1 MKVYTTIEAWNKMS
15 YWAALGGKEHRE
27 FTCFGQAHHDDGDLY
42 VTDCFLVKQEGTSAG
57 VDGDDADINRLMME
71 LYEKGIEPD
80 EAFRCWI
87 HSHPGTGPTATY
99 LSGTDDANIERYLT
113 GQWLISIVLD
123 SKGGNP
129 FCQVD
134 VKEPRQSIKCEIE
147 TIMPAMDE
155 DVKKAAKEEF
165 TEKSSGRAY
174 TTWKPGQG
182 QTGHTDK
189 HGVRRTYGSFGG
201 YGGSHTSHGSQGSY
215 TGRYPHHGAGSG
227 VSSGASSGSGTAGDS
242 GKANGAGQSGKGKGG
257 GAEISN
263 SNGTGTQTEIDGMIM
278 AGFDIFE
285 GDEDEYDAW
294 LHYLNSDANAHGAP
308 DRIITGDTEEVTE
321 IDVPSNDAPEVKAL
335 DADSV
340 PEWVVALADNFGT
353 TVEELR
359 GAVNIEEAD
368 SVIDKLVEQ
377 VQCGYTQLDVA
388 IEDLTKMG
396 LSKDIATNEMN
407 TRVNA

>member
-1 MKVYTTIEAWNKMS
+1 MKVYTTIDAWNKMS

-87 HSHPGTGPTATY
+87 HSHPGTGKGATY

-134 VKEPRQSIKCEIE
+134 VKEPRQSIKCEFE
-147 TIMPAMDE
+147 TIMPTMD
-155 DVKKAAKEEF
+155 DAIKKAAKEEF
-165 TEKSSGRAY
+165 DEKSSGRTY
-174 TTWKPGQG
+174 TPWKPGQG
-182 QTGHTDK
+182 QTGHTDE
-189 HGVRRTYGSFGG
+189 HGVRRTYGQFGG
-201 YGGSHTSHGSQGSY
+201 RGGGQGSY
-215 TGRYPHHGAGSG
+215 SGRYPHYGAGSG
-227 VSSGASSGSGTAGDS
+227 STSGSSGSGGAGES
-242 GKANGAGQSGKGKGG
+242 GKGSGAGQ
-257 GAEISN
+257 N
-263 SNGTGTQTEIDGMIM
+263 SNGSGSGAGRSGSSGTGGQTELDGMLLLGS
-278 AGFDIFE
+278 GFDMFD

-294 LHYLNSDANAHGAP
+294 LKYYLAEDAAEMAGVP
-308 DRIITGDTEEVTE
+308 DRIVRSDTEEVTE
-321 IDVPSNDAPEVKAL
+321 IDIPDGDIPGVKSL
-335 DADSV
+335 DAESV
-340 PEWVVALADNFGT
+340 PEWVVALADTFGT
-353 TVEELR
+353 TVEDIR
-359 GAVNIEEAD
+359 GAVNVEEAD
-368 SVIDKLVEQ
+368 GVIDKLVEQ
-377 VQCGYTQLDVA
+377 VQCGYKAVDVA
-388 IEDLTKMG
+388 VEDLEKMG
-396 LSKDIATNEMN
+396 LSKEIAEKEIN